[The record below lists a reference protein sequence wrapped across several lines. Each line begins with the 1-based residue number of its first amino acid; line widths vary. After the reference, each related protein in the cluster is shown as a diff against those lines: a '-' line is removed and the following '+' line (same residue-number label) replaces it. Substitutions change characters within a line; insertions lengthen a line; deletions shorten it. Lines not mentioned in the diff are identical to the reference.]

1 MNALKHNTKFRIL
14 LTAGL
19 LILLSSLSQAGQFE
33 DFGDY
38 QVHYSIFPS
47 SFLTPDIAKQYELV
61 RSKSVGIVN
70 VSILHKA
77 DDGTF
82 KPVNGQVEGKVI
94 NDIQQNRF
102 LAFRRIDEGDAVYFI
117 AQFQYINGELLTFEL
132 KANAPGARQGMPVR
146 VAQSLVND

>member
-1 MNALKHNTKFRIL
+1 MRSPNLHAKFWML
-14 LTAGL
+14 LTGAL
-19 LILLSSLSQAGQFE
+19 LMLTTSMARAGQFE

-47 SFLTPDIAKQYELV
+47 SFLTPDIASQYELV
-61 RSKSVGIVN
+61 RSKSIGIVN
-70 VSILHKA
+70 VSILRKA
-77 DDGTF
+77 EDGTF

-132 KANAPGARQGMPVR
+132 KANAPGASQGMPVR

>member
-1 MNALKHNTKFRIL
+1 MKSLNQHTKSWIALAGIL
-14 LTAGL
+14 LMLATGVTR
-19 LILLSSLSQAGQFE
+19 AGQFE

-38 QVHYSIFPS
+38 QVHYNVFPS
-47 SFLTPDIAKQYELV
+47 SFLTPEIAKQYELV
-61 RSKSVGIVN
+61 RSKSIGIVN
-70 VSILHKA
+70 VSILRKTE
-77 DDGTF
+77 DGTF

-117 AQFQYINGELLTFEL
+117 AQFQYIDGELLTFEI
-132 KANAPGARQGMPVR
+132 KANAPGAKQGMPIR